1 MSVRLRWAQG
11 GDAQL
16 LSISGEAVAVRS
28 TISSPPGSR
37 IEGTL
42 LDEPPATLTLKVR
55 SCRRQPSGEFVLQGT
70 LVNVT
75 REVRDR
81 LVLRAGD

>member
-42 LDEPPATLTLKVR
+42 LDEPPATLTLKVQ

-75 REVRDR
+75 REVRDW

>member
-1 MSVRLRWAQG
+1 MSVRLRWAGG

-16 LSISGEAVAVRS
+16 LSISGEAVAIRS
-28 TISSPPGSR
+28 SIASPPGSR

-55 SCRRQPSGEFVLQGT
+55 SCRRQPDGDFVLQGS
-70 LVNVT
+70 LINVT

>member
-1 MSVRLRWAQG
+1 MSVRIRWAQG
-11 GDAQL
+11 GEAQL
-16 LSISGEAVAVRS
+16 LSISGEAVAIRS
-28 TISSPPGSR
+28 SISSPPGSR

-42 LDEPPATLTLKVR
+42 VEEPPATLTLKVR
-55 SCRRQPSGEFVLQGT
+55 TCRRQPSGEFVLQGT

-81 LVLRAGD
+81 LVLQAGD